1 MKTFTSLGLDSDM
14 LQAIDKMGYTQPTGI
29 QEKAIP
35 LILEG
40 KDLLAGSA
48 TGSGKTF
55 AFASGLLQKIQP
67 NKGVQIL
74 VLVPTRELAEQVKD
88 AVNDFA
94 RFKKLKT
101 AVIYGGVSFNPQF
114 DALKKADIVVATPGR
129 LLDHLQRGSV
139 NLSGAKHLVL
149 DEADMMLDMGFIPDV
164 TRIIQECPQEGRQT
178 LLFSATMPP
187 EIRYLAKDFMKDPQK
202 IHHQTYVDPSKMN
215 QCYYVVPNNL
225 KLSLLVHLLK
235 EDTSGLV
242 MVFCNSRRITESV
255 AKGLQKN
262 GLDAQEI
269 HGGLSQARRSKIL
282 KDFHK
287 NKLLALVCTDVA
299 ARGLDI
305 PDVTHVYN
313 YDIPNDA
320 KQYVHRAG
328 RTARAGKDGSVVN
341 ILADRDYDNFNQV
354 LYHNSDMAIVEKKRP
369 FLERIE
375 LPTAGQRNSRNTQNR
390 TGEKTG
396 FGRRGHFGS
405 GNRQRS
411 SGRGRDSS
419 RGRNDDRGP
428 RQSYGNKDSDR
439 GDSRSSSDRGSSY
452 GGRGRSDGRGRSSD
466 RSSSRGGDFRGPSR
480 GSSRGG
486 NYRRTSSSDGARNSS
501 EKSSGFRQPRT
512 PGRGPSRSDS
522 SRRGNSSRGRDSGRS
537 SSRGPARSRN

>member
-1 MKTFTSLGLDSDM
+1 MKTFTNLGLDSDM
-14 LQAIDKMGYTQPTGI
+14 LQAIDRMGYTQPTGI

-35 LILEG
+35 LILQG

-55 AFASGLLQKIQP
+55 AFASGLIQKITSG
-67 NKGVQIL
+67 KGVQIL

-88 AVNDFA
+88 AMNSFA
-94 RFKKLKT
+94 RFKKLTT

-114 DALKKADIVVATPGR
+114 DALKKADIIVATPGR
-129 LLDHLQRGSV
+129 LLDHLQRGSARLDNV
-139 NLSGAKHLVL
+139 KHLVL

-164 TRIIQECPQEGRQT
+164 TKIIKQCPLKGRQT

-202 IHHQTYVDPSKMN
+202 INHQTYVDPSKMN
-215 QCYYVVPNNL
+215 QSYYVVPNNL

-242 MVFCNSRRITESV
+242 MIFCNSRRITESV

-269 HGGLSQARRSKIL
+269 HGGLSQARRNAIL
-282 KDFHK
+282 KQFHK

-305 PDVTHVYN
+305 PDVTHIYN
-313 YDIPNDA
+313 YDIPRDA
-320 KQYVHRAG
+320 KQYIHRAG

-341 ILADRDYDNFNQV
+341 ILSDRDYDNFNKV
-354 LYHNSDMAIVEKKRP
+354 LYENSDMDIVEKKRP

-375 LPTAGQRNSRNTQNR
+375 LPSAGNRRSKNTQNR
-390 TGEKTG
+390 TGERTG

-405 GNRQRS
+405 TNNQRT
-411 SGRGRDSS
+411 SGRGGNSRAGRNSSQGPRPTFGDDSS
-419 RGRNDDRGP
+419 
-428 RQSYGNKDSDR
+428 KDSNRNSQAGCKKYNRSQSHNR
-439 GDSRSSSDRGSSY
+439 GSRGSSQR
-452 GGRGRSDGRGRSSD
+452 GGSSRARSSNFSQGRGRS
-466 RSSSRGGDFRGPSR
+466 
-480 GSSRGG
+480 
-486 NYRRTSSSDGARNSS
+486 RT
-501 EKSSGFRQPRT
+501 
-512 PGRGPSRSDS
+512 
-522 SRRGNSSRGRDSGRS
+522 
-537 SSRGPARSRN
+537 